1 MKCLIYKS
9 TPSKELK
16 DRALRT
22 MLVNAKKFNRENDVT
37 GCIFINHEKVIQ
49 LIEGEKN
56 TIDQLYNRILKD
68 TRHQQIETLLEKEI
82 YTRSMQDWSMAVYN
96 LEGNSDDA
104 DFSKLSLL
112 EQLYKSPNIDIIETI
127 NSII

>member
-9 TPSKELK
+9 TPSKDLK
-16 DRALRT
+16 DRTLRN
-22 MLVNAKKFNRENDVT
+22 MLVDAKKFNRENNVT

-56 TIDQLYNRILKD
+56 TIDQLYKRILKD

-82 YTRSMQDWSMAVYN
+82 YTRTMQDWAMAVYN
-96 LEGNSDDA
+96 LDGDTDDT

-112 EQLYKSPNIDIIETI
+112 EQLHKSPDIDVIKTI